1 MKTSALFQNTISSF
15 FLKRARTVKYCAVFA
30 AYVLCAIGAWGTEYT
45 WTGGGTDSNWTT
57 ENNWDISGY
66 PRTGDTAIF
75 TGNTEVTV
83 VLDADI
89 TISTIKTG
97 TEGASKVTI
106 NTNGYSLTTTNF
118 TVNAGATGS
127 YNTTTVITGNG
138 TLTVSGTA
146 TVSSGAEMNV
156 NAANFSGTVT
166 NNRTI
171 TCGNGAVTFGE
182 TTNSGGI
189 TCSTTTTVFNGTVTV
204 LTGGTITGTEGTA
217 EFKSTVTNSGTIT
230 GGSGSVTFGGNVTN
244 DGEINGSSG
253 TITFSGTTDN
263 SGTITA
269 SDV

>member
-1 MKTSALFQNTISSF
+1 MS
-15 FLKRARTVKYCAVFA
+15 
-30 AYVLCAIGAWGTEYT
+30 AIGAWGTDYT

-75 TGNTEVTV
+75 TGNTEVTA
-83 VLDADI
+83 VLDGDI

-106 NTNGYSLTTTNF
+106 DTNGYTLTTTNF

-171 TCGNGAVTFGE
+171 TCGDGAVTFGE
-182 TTNSGGI
+182 TTNSGRI
-189 TCSTTTTVFNGTVTV
+189 TCSTTTT
-204 LTGGTITGTEGTA
+204 
-217 EFKSTVTNSGTIT
+217 
-230 GGSGSVTFGGNVTN
+230 
-244 DGEINGSSG
+244 
-253 TITFSGTTDN
+253 
-263 SGTITA
+263 
-269 SDV
+269 

>member
-30 AYVLCAIGAWGTEYT
+30 VYVLCAIGAWGTEYT
-45 WTGGGTDSNWTT
+45 WTDRVTDSHWKNV
-57 ENNWDISGY
+57 NNWGGSGY
-66 PRTGDTAIF
+66 PGTGDTAIF

-97 TEGASKVTI
+97 TGGANKVTI
-106 NTNGYSLTTTNF
+106 DTKGHTLTTTNF

-138 TLTVSGTA
+138 KLTVSGTA

-166 NNRTI
+166 NNGTI
-171 TCGNGAVTFGE
+171 TCGDGAVTFGE

-189 TCSTTTTVFNGTVTV
+189 TCSTTTTVFNDAVTV
-204 LTGGTITGTEGTA
+204 SA
-217 EFKSTVTNSGTIT
+217 
-230 GGSGSVTFGGNVTN
+230 
-244 DGEINGSSG
+244 
-253 TITFSGTTDN
+253 
-263 SGTITA
+263 
-269 SDV
+269 

>member
-30 AYVLCAIGAWGTEYT
+30 AYVLCAIGTWGADYT

-57 ENNWDISGY
+57 PANWGVDESSY
-66 PRTGDTAIF
+66 PGTGDTASF

-97 TEGASKVTI
+97 TGGANKVTI
-106 NTNGYSLTTTNF
+106 DTKGHTLTTTNF

-166 NNRTI
+166 NNGTI
-171 TCGNGAVTFGE
+171 TCGDGAVTFGE

-204 LTGGTITGTEGTA
+204 LTGERLQERKEQRNSNQQSLTA
-217 EFKSTVTNSGTIT
+217 ELLLAEV
-230 GGSGSVTFGGNVTN
+230 
-244 DGEINGSSG
+244 
-253 TITFSGTTDN
+253 
-263 SGTITA
+263 A
-269 SDV
+269 Q